1 MRNNASQPPGERE
14 RGRGREEGRKGGRE
28 GGRGREGERGNIT
41 SSGLLLPLAI
51 SEIGRAEVL
60 VANTQ

>member
-1 MRNNASQPPGERE
+1 MHPNHLERERERE
-14 RGRGREEGRKGGRE
+14 RGGGRE
-28 GGRGREGERGNIT
+28 GGRKGGRGREGERGNIT

-51 SEIGRAEVL
+51 SEIGRAEVF